1 MYSFGRKH
9 LSQEKKCARYKE
21 VHVASVRL
29 LTSMKPMNYVTKH
42 SSHIRSAAYSFMLA
56 SHKPTPGLFAL
67 ALCLL
72 KHSNFW
78 LQHEGGHS
86 QVDLYSTLVHFWSPS
101 PKSAVGGRGWVGGGQ
116 ILRAMRPSVNYV
128 PIELQDRR
136 KHNKWS
142 SGTYKKINKNLIFFK
157 IFLSR
162 LVLCMKWG
170 KMTAIHTSNL
180 QCNFIHLLA

>member
-1 MYSFGRKH
+1 MVENIYLRKKNVLDIKKYMLH
-9 LSQEKKCARYKE
+9 LSDFLHPWSQWTMWLNIHLISGVLHIHLCWHLINPHQGCLHWHCACWNTATSDY
-21 VHVASVRL
+21 
-29 LTSMKPMNYVTKH
+29 SMKVVIH
-42 SSHIRSAAYSFMLA
+42 RSICTVLWFIFDHQVLRV
-56 SHKPTPGLFAL
+56 L
-67 ALCLL
+67 
-72 KHSNFW
+72 W
-78 LQHEGGHS
+78 EEGG
-86 QVDLYSTLVHFWSPS
+86 
-101 PKSAVGGRGWVGGGQ
+101 GWGGGQ